1 MDHML
6 FGAAIPFILG
16 ALAYFRRGM
25 RAGFAML
32 LVTPA
37 CMMLGAAWAIVPD
50 IPRMLGLMALYG
62 KMDRD
67 PRCDIFFL
75 HYSIDKVEEPLPV
88 YTLLFVMMIVSIF
101 IVAWRELLIA
111 EEEAE

>member
-6 FGAAIPFILG
+6 LGAALPFVAG
-16 ALAYFRRGM
+16 ALIYFRRGM
-25 RAGFAML
+25 RAGFAMM

-37 CMMLGAAWAIVPD
+37 LMIIGAAWAIVPD
-50 IPRMLGLMALYG
+50 IPRMLGLMDLYY

-67 PRCDIFFL
+67 PRCNIFFW

-88 YTLLFVMMIVSIF
+88 YSLLFVLMIASVF
-101 IVAWRELLIA
+101 FVAWRELRLTERDA
-111 EEEAE
+111 A